1 MKSARILVRGLLR
14 RRLLI
19 AAGITK
25 IFSKTE
31 RWLNIDVSEHLE
43 KRALRIFQS
52 IFIEVEKRGYH
63 FEVEKDKWGEWRGCD
78 TYIVVRNHKIAVMI
92 REIRK
97 RVQQEDNR
105 WWRTSYQGTGGLK
118 FVCKDPFF
126 SWSDSY
132 RVCAAQDTV
141 QIRLEDKIEHIIE
154 VVEKLAANKEEKDEW
169 IEKEHERLRLEEE
182 KKRREEE
189 ERLKIE
195 LRKRSEI
202 TNIKVLLMNAGR
214 YDVAQLIRSYA
225 DNYKKRLILG
235 NDNDEEEEYIK
246 WIYEKADFIDPFVK
260 RKDDCLE
267 ESDISRIIGQIN
279 IGVSRIKDCD
289 NNISSDSEYF
299 FWKNRNG
306 WRKK

>member
-154 VVEKLAANKEEKDEW
+154 VVEKLAANKEEKDV
-169 IEKEHERLRLEEE
+169 LR
-182 KKRREEE
+182 
-189 ERLKIE
+189 
-195 LRKRSEI
+195 S
-202 TNIKVLLMNAGR
+202 
-214 YDVAQLIRSYA
+214 
-225 DNYKKRLILG
+225 
-235 NDNDEEEEYIK
+235 
-246 WIYEKADFIDPFVK
+246 
-260 RKDDCLE
+260 
-267 ESDISRIIGQIN
+267 
-279 IGVSRIKDCD
+279 
-289 NNISSDSEYF
+289 
-299 FWKNRNG
+299 
-306 WRKK
+306 